1 MNPIYKFIGLNSKF
15 GPASCDAIL
24 NESKIWVSSFQ
35 NLNDPFEFRF
45 ASAAGAENHLHDF
58 AIAVSNSK
66 KGVLSFSSAN
76 TDLLLWS
83 HYGSAHNGVCFEFDP
98 SRDDNFR
105 NVRSIDYS
113 STMPVYDA
121 SNPDE
126 MLYSK
131 SLHWKYE
138 EEVRL
143 IVPNGCD
150 RYLEFKPECL
160 RAVYFGIKVTF
171 EDIAKFDSL
180 ARKRNLKCF
189 QAGTIRNDYRLE
201 FKESQKLEDY
211 GAALKK
217 AALQKIIDET
227 IRKER
232 IQRILSKMTM
242 PSEPSES

>member
-1 MNPIYKFIGLNSKF
+1 MTKPIYKFIGLNSKF
-15 GPASCDAIL
+15 GPASCDSIL
-24 NESKIWVSSFQ
+24 KESKIWVSSFR

-45 ASAAGAENHLHDF
+45 ASSAGAGNHQYDF
-58 AIAVSNSK
+58 AVAVGNSK
-66 KGVLSFSSAN
+66 KGVLSFSSTN

-98 SRDDNFR
+98 SHDDNFKR
-105 NVRSIDYS
+105 VRSVNYQ
-113 STMPVYDA
+113 STMPTYDP

-143 IVPNGCD
+143 IVPNNCD
-150 RYLEFKPECL
+150 QYLEFKPACL
-160 RAVYFGIKVTF
+160 KAVYFGVKVTF
-171 EDIAKFDSL
+171 EDIARFDFL
-180 ARKRNLKCF
+180 ARKLNLKCY
-189 QAGTIRNDYRLE
+189 QADTIRNDYRLE

-211 GAALKK
+211 SAALKK
-217 AALQKIIDET
+217 AALQRIIDET

-232 IQRILSKMTM
+232 VQKILNKMTM
-242 PSEPSES
+242 PTEPSD